1 MENINKYQYC
11 DLINLTSDAYSSIL
25 NHALLTE
32 NEEIMGLL
40 IGNEIKKKR
49 FFNNKYFFNNMFN
62 SKM

>member
-40 IGNEIKKKR
+40 IGNEIKKKIL
-49 FFNNKYFFNNMFN
+49 
-62 SKM
+62 